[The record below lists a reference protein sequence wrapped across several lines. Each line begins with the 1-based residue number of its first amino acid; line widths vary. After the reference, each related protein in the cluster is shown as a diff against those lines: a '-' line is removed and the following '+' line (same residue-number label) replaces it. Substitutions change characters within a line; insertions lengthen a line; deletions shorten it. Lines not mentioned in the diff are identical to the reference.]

1 MSDICLLDT
10 TKPLVNSTV
19 VNGANLVLVV
29 GGLIK
34 RYYKFETTMKRKNE

>member
-1 MSDICLLDT
+1 MCAIHQNMS
-10 TKPLVNSTV
+10 LVNSTV
-19 VNGANLVLVV
+19 INGANLVLVV